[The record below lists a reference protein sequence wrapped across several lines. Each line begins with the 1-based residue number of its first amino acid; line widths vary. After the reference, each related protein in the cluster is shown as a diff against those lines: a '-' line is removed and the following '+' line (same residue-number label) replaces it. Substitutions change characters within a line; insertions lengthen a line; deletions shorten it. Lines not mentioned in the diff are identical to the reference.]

1 MRFRSTES
9 PALLAALLVALCAAR
24 PVCAQKHNGG
34 SSPPTPPPSHTQS
47 AIAAANAGMG
57 PLQFQT
63 VDYGVPSPASLT
75 RQLQIDDER
84 MRASALAAIGAPAQY
99 LAHGHIAMPRSVQL
113 DVANLSNGDEE
124 DAIVTA
130 ELDQHIVSAVLI
142 PEEANWRRV
151 ATVTFPTS
159 FNESQV
165 MLSNFLRVTRS
176 TLQKGHY
183 RAIFRSLTT
192 AAGGDYTENEGHL
205 RLLNGRAVMTISFVS
220 ASRVCASSSATDGA
234 GRHAQ
239 PGCDL
244 TQRWLTPDTAGPG
257 QHVILVT
264 ATGHL
269 TAHEAAD
276 PLARSRIFET
286 AHLHSFTCQPYQ
298 FSDATDK
305 YEPAGSATPCGGAK

>member
-1 MRFRSTES
+1 MRFRSTLNTV
-9 PALLAALLVALCAAR
+9 LLAALCAAM
-24 PVCAQKHNGG
+24 PACAQKHNGG
-34 SSPPTPPPSHTQS
+34 SSPPTPPPSHTAQ
-47 AIAAANAGMG
+47 ANAAAANGLG
-57 PLQFQT
+57 PLQVQA

-99 LAHGHIAMPRSVQL
+99 LAHGRIPMPRSVQL
-113 DVANLSNGDEE
+113 DYASLSNGDEQ

-130 ELDQHIVSAVLI
+130 ELDQHIVSAVLV

-159 FNESQV
+159 YSESQV
-165 MLSNFLRVTRS
+165 MLSNFVRVTRS

-183 RAIFRSLTT
+183 RAIFRSLTST
-192 AAGGDYTENEGHL
+192 PGGDYTEHEAHL
-205 RLLNGRAVMTISFVS
+205 RLLNNRAVITISFVS
-220 ASRVCASSSATDGA
+220 ASRVCASSSATDAA

-239 PGCDL
+239 PGCEL
-244 TQRWLTPDTAGPG
+244 TQRWMTPNTTASG
-257 QHVILVT
+257 QHVLLVT

-269 TAHEAAD
+269 SAHEAAD
-276 PLARSRIFET
+276 PLARSRTFEA
-286 AHLHSFTCQPYQ
+286 AHLRSFTCQPYQ

-305 YEPAGSATPCGGAK
+305 YEPSGPATPCGAAK